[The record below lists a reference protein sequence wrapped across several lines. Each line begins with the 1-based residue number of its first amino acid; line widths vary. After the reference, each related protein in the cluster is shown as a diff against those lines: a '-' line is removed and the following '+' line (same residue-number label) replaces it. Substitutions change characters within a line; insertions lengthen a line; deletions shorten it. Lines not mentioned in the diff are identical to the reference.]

1 MILQKK
7 LIQLT
12 FVVFIGSVIILIT
25 ACQGVTATPNSQI
38 TATAPTVP
46 PTPTNLPVQISNP
59 VVSPTP
65 TTILPLAEEQ
75 PITLTFWTV
84 ESVSYLA
91 EEEIGRFV
99 DNNLRQLERNNSSIS
114 VELSVKKA
122 TGKGGVLDFLRT
134 AGAVAPDI
142 LPDVAIINAVDL
154 NQAYADGLIQPLDG
168 KLDRSIVQDLLPAAR
183 RIGTIND
190 ALVGVPMGLEMEHTV
205 YNTFIFTDTP
215 ILWTDILSS
224 NTRYLFPAKG
234 NNGVVND
241 ATLSQYYS
249 AGGTFQDDE
258 GNPEI
263 NETAL
268 REVLTFYQQARDQGI
283 IDASLLQASN
293 TEDIWP
299 FYLEVQAGLTQ
310 VTVQQY
316 LTERE
321 TLLDNEFTSVPIPD
335 TTITPASIMHGWVFV
350 LTTDDLNRQVA
361 ALRLIESFLSTSN
374 NVAWNNINRTIPTRD
389 SAYQQIA
396 GDDPYWIF
404 LTEQLNVAQP
414 EPRFVGYDRI
424 GRIIQQS
431 IEQVIR
437 GEATADEATATAI
450 DSFTQ

>member
-1 MILQKK
+1 M
-7 LIQLT
+7 
-12 FVVFIGSVIILIT
+12 
-25 ACQGVTATPNSQI
+25 
-38 TATAPTVP
+38 
-46 PTPTNLPVQISNP
+46 
-59 VVSPTP
+59 
-65 TTILPLAEEQ
+65 
-75 PITLTFWTV
+75 
-84 ESVSYLA
+84 A

-99 DNNLRQLERNNSSIS
+99 DNNLRQLEQNNSGIS
-114 VELSVKKA
+114 VELSIKKA

-183 RIGTIND
+183 RIGTIDD

-263 NETAL
+263 DETAL
-268 REVLTFYQQARDQGI
+268 RNVLTFYQQARDQGI

-335 TTITPASIMHGWVFV
+335 ITVTPASIMHGWVFV

-404 LTEQLNVAQP
+404 LTEQLNAAQP